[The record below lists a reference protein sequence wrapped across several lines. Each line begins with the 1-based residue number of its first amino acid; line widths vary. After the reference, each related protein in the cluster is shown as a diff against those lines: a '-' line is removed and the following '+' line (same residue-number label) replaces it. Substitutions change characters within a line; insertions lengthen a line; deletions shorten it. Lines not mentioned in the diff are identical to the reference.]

1 MQMRP
6 KPRFQQQFRQQ
17 RNRNAF
23 RPQQQQQQQ
32 QQPMRMMQQQQN
44 VVMPSGGLQ
53 STKLYVSNLDFGVT
67 NQDVKEL
74 FSEFGPMV
82 RYGINF
88 SAGGRSVGTAE
99 IVYKNR
105 ISAVK
110 AMQKYNGV
118 TLDGRPMKLEVLG
131 GTGQQNQRP
140 FQMQQNQNRN
150 QMQVRGNKPM
160 MRKMMNK
167 PMVMKRKAVIS
178 NKIVKRA
185 KNIMR
190 VATTQKKTGGAGKKM
205 KGNKVVPDVKQLD
218 ADLDAYL
225 AKEA

>member
-23 RPQQQQQQQ
+23 RPQQRQMRQ

-131 GTGQQNQRP
+131 GTGQQTQ
-140 FQMQQNQNRN
+140 QQQNQQPQQKQQSVTQRVSFQKVMVPRN
-150 QMQVRGNKPM
+150 QFVQQNRPMRMMMKPM
-160 MRKMMNK
+160 MMK
-167 PMVMKRKAVIS
+167 PMVMKKKFVS
-178 NKIVKRA
+178 NKF
-185 KNIMR
+185 
-190 VATTQKKTGGAGKKM
+190 VA
-205 KGNKVVPDVKQLD
+205 P
-218 ADLDAYL
+218 
-225 AKEA
+225 